1 MNFYKVNL
9 RCANEI
15 FLKLGCEPAGASILA
30 QKSEIIFIYIKN
42 MHVGAANILK
52 QDALSIGADVALP
65 KGAII
70 AENKFVD
77 AILLAN
83 KRQIKILIQK
93 EKKQPFEL
101 KDFGEDL
108 KQFLNP
114 KSFDTRIMGVLN
126 ANEDSFFKDSRFC
139 AKTASKRIENMI
151 KDGADIIDI
160 GAVSSRPG
168 STFINK
174 DEEFKRLKE
183 IIDIIYK
190 EKFYEKACFS
200 LDSFRTSILQYAL
213 DNGFSMINDITGL
226 KDLGVANL
234 ASKYKASLV
243 IMHMQNNPETMQNN
257 PEYENIILDINEFFK
272 QKIKLANSCGVQDII
287 LDVGIGFGKNLEHNL
302 ELISNLNHFEHF
314 GYELLIGASRKSMIN
329 DIITSKIED
338 RLAGSLAVHL
348 QAVQNGASI
357 IRCHD
362 VKEQSQALR
371 VQDALLS
378 HKIL

>member
-1 MNFYKVNL
+1 MDFYKINL
-9 RCANEI
+9 HCANEV
-15 FLKLGCEPAGASILA
+15 FLKLGCEPAGANILA
-30 QKSEIIFIYIKN
+30 QKSDIIFIHIKN

-52 QDALSIGADVALP
+52 QDAISVGADLALP

-70 AENKFVD
+70 AQDKFVD

-83 KRQIKILIQK
+83 TREIKALIQK
-93 EKKQPFEL
+93 EQKQAFGL
-101 KDFGEDL
+101 KAFGEDL
-108 KQFLNP
+108 KQFINQ
-114 KSFDTRIMGVLN
+114 KNFDTRIMGVLN

-139 AKTASKRIENMI
+139 KKTASKRIEKMI
-151 KDGADIIDI
+151 LDGADIVDI

-168 STFINK
+168 STFISK
-174 DEEFKRLKE
+174 DEEFERLKDV
-183 IIDIIYK
+183 IDIIYK

-200 LDSFRTSILQYAL
+200 LDSFRESILHHAL

-226 KDLGVANL
+226 KDLAVATL
-234 ASKYKASLV
+234 ASRYKASLV
-243 IMHMQNNPETMQNN
+243 IMHMQNNPVIMQVN
-257 PEYENIILDINEFFK
+257 PEYENIILDLDDFFK
-272 QKIKLANSCGVQDII
+272 QKIELATSCGVQDII
-287 LDVGIGFGKNLEHNL
+287 LDVGIGFGKNIEHNL
-302 ELISNLNHFEHF
+302 ELITNLSHFKHF

-329 DIITSKIED
+329 DIVTSKIED

-362 VKEQSQALR
+362 VKEHKQALK